1 MLNTKTLNAKNLTEY
16 KAALDAGMIT
26 SNNSLIDPVLVTKV
40 LNRMDGHVF
49 LEAAVEANEDG
60 ELGGGYDLLMGSCQA
75 FYTENREIAL
85 DLIKSVVMGV
95 RHPTYKDETLLT
107 AVESMYSKH
116 IYQETTAEHVQRIL
130 DGYVPSIENDDPVG
144 LIEAYEA
151 VSYQVVS
158 HCIMETCFAF
168 AEYSKE
174 EVA

>member
-1 MLNTKTLNAKNLTEY
+1 MINTKTLNAQKLAEY
-16 KAALDAGMIT
+16 KAAIQSGMIT
-26 SNNSLIDPVLVTKV
+26 SKNSLIDPVLVEKV
-40 LNRMDGHVF
+40 LSRMDGHVF

-60 ELGGGYDLLMGSCQA
+60 ELGRGYDLLMGSCQA

-130 DGYVPSIENDDPVG
+130 DGYIPSSDNDDPVG

-151 VSYQVVS
+151 VSYQVVA